1 MLLPSSSCYGC
12 GPVAGTVVMASV
24 WQVEL
29 DHYHLLK
36 QQKGENEEITR
47 HAFSLEEHLCPPSQI
62 RKQYRLTDLVTGT
75 GTGLLALKKCVFECL
90 LCLLPYFS
98 PIYNTAPLQS
108 CFPNHG
114 QFCHRCGSHHCFIA
128 GQR

>member
-1 MLLPSSSCYGC
+1 M
-12 GPVAGTVVMASV
+12 
-24 WQVEL
+24 
-29 DHYHLLK
+29 
-36 QQKGENEEITR
+36 
-47 HAFSLEEHLCPPSQI
+47 LEEQNTCPRTIPTNYGSTC
-62 RKQYRLTDLVTGT
+62 LTGT